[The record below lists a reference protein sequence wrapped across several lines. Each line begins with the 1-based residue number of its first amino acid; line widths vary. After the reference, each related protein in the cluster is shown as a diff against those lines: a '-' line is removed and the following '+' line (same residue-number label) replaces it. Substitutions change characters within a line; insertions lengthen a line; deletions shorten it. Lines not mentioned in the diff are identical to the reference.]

1 MKPALQ
7 RTSAFTLLE
16 VMLGVMILAL
26 VVMTIHRFLEAN
38 LMAMQMS
45 TEAAVEERL
54 SDGLLAVLQE
64 QIDNLP
70 RYEQGAI
77 YGENHIFNDQPA
89 DEMTWICQAGS
100 GLFTRFATGEYKVH
114 LVIRPSKAN
123 SSQYDLGVERT
134 PYDKTQL
141 NDPNAA
147 ARLGQQMDWVPLIA
161 NVNGLEIRY
170 FDDRLKAW
178 VEKWT
183 DPGSLP
189 TMVRVRLW
197 RNGEEETAGREIILQ
212 LPRGRN
218 RIPMPGQQPKKTP
231 KTLNPPNPPNPN
243 GTQPGQPTINI
254 SR

>member
-1 MKPALQ
+1 
-7 RTSAFTLLE
+7 
-16 VMLGVMILAL
+16 
-26 VVMTIHRFLEAN
+26 
-38 LMAMQMS
+38 
-45 TEAAVEERL
+45 
-54 SDGLLAVLQE
+54 VLQE

-77 YGENHIFNDQPA
+77 YGEAHIFNDQPA

-100 GLFTRFATGEYKVH
+100 GLFTRFASGEYKVH
-114 LVIRPSKAN
+114 LVIRPSKEN
-123 SSQYDLGVERT
+123 PSQYDLGVERT

-170 FDDRLKAW
+170 FDQRLNAW

-197 RNGEEETAGREIILQ
+197 RNGEEETAGRETILQ

-218 RIPMPGQQPKKTP
+218 RITMPGQRGGGGGRG
-231 KTLNPPNPPNPN
+231 N
-243 GTQPGQPTINI
+243 GGRGNGQDGGPGGPGGPGGGGGRGGRGGGGEGGGGRDPGGQPGQPTINI